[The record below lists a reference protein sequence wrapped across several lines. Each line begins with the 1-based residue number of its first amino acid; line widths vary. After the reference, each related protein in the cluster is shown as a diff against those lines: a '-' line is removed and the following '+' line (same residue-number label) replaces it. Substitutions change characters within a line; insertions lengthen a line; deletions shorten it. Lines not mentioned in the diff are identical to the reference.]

1 MIRTDLRADPMFPK
15 VVRRDVIVLLCL
27 KAAALTLIYFLF
39 IAPAT
44 KPEPQASAMAAHLIG
59 G

>member
-1 MIRTDLRADPMFPK
+1 MFPK
-15 VVRRDVIVLLCL
+15 VVRRDVILLLCA

-39 IAPAT
+39 VAPMM
-44 KPEPQASAMAAHLIG
+44 KPEPQPSAMAAHLVG